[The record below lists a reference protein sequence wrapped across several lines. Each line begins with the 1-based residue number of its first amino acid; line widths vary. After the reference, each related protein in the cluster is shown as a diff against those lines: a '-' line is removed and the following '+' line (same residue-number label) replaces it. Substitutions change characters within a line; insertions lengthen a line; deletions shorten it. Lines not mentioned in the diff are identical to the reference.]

1 MFHIND
7 FLRSEIKK
15 CLVFIFSL
23 LCFFT
28 FNSYAANQRLTQPEL
43 PDFSNF
49 VTDNLQIAT
58 LKDSIIFFNNN
69 GLWKSDG
76 MAGGK
81 VELIKKFDVNTH
93 LMSQQTFKE
102 TPNFVYFSIGNST
115 GLAIWRTDGTL
126 AGTVKAFDKALI
138 SYFTSTT
145 IGDTL
150 YFFPFTI
157 DGNYELWKS
166 EGTSETTQL
175 VKQLSG
181 SVQFLTAIGN
191 TLYFSCANNGKEDL
205 ELWTSDGTALGTK
218 LVKDINAGVASSYV
232 QSITEFNGKAYFFA
246 DDGIHGLELWRSD
259 GTEAGTNLVMDINK
273 KADSS
278 ILSYIDK
285 TVSIVDNPA
294 PLKVSNNKL
303 YFFADDGIHGYEL
316 WKSDGTEIGT
326 SLVKDIVPGSASAFS
341 YHNTTNPYSHAPIL
355 ATLNGLLYFPAY
367 NPANYNNTLDSSNN
381 VSYLWKTDGTEQGT
395 TLVNPNAKSIQT
407 PLYLT
412 TVQDKLLFFSDG
424 TMLSTPAKSQF
435 WYSDGSESGTQPLN
449 EICANNCQNSGW
461 LAFASKPIYIFK
473 NKAYIFSNSP
483 TVSYYNLW
491 VYDPTDNSVKSLV
504 TLPTNNPINKAALNI
519 NVLLQGAYDASTGL
533 MRDDLRQQAYLPIE
547 SPYFAQTQVTEE
559 LNPALLARSD
569 DTAPVDWVLIELRD
583 KTDKTKVVATKSA
596 LIQRNGQVIDPQTGS
611 QTLSWD
617 TVAAGDYFVAIK
629 HRNHL
634 GIMSNNTVALGTSVV
649 MLDFTNPLLAT
660 LGAYSRLIVGD
671 KALMWAGDSNQDG
684 MLIANG
690 NNSDT
695 TTILGNLLM
704 DPLNTDF
711 NSNYMLSGYFE
722 DDINMDGSVSFA
734 GPNNDITPLI
744 ANILVHPDNTETA
757 GNYIVKAGF

>member
-28 FNSYAANQRLTQPEL
+28 LNSYAANQRLTQPEL
-43 PDFSNF
+43 PDFSKI
-49 VTDNLQIAT
+49 VTTDNLQIAN
-58 LKDSIIFFNNN
+58 LKDSILFFNND

-76 MAGGK
+76 TAGGT
-81 VELIKKFDVNTH
+81 VELIKKFDVNTN
-93 LMSQQTFKE
+93 LTSWQTFKE
-102 TPNFVYFSIGNST
+102 TPNFVYFSIRNYPEW
-115 GLAIWRTDGTL
+115 AIWRTDGTST
-126 AGTVKAFDKALI
+126 GTVKIFDKEQI
-138 SYFTSTT
+138 VYFSSTT

-150 YFFPFTI
+150 YFFHFTS
-157 DGNYELWKS
+157 DGNDELWKS
-166 EGTSETTQL
+166 EGTLETTQL
-175 VKQLSG
+175 VAKLS
-181 SVQFLTAIGN
+181 SSAQFLTAIGN
-191 TLYFSCANNGKEDL
+191 TLYFSCANNGREDL

-218 LVKDINAGVASSYV
+218 LVKDINAGTASSYV

-246 DDGIHGLELWRSD
+246 DDGIHG
-259 GTEAGTNLVMDINK
+259 
-273 KADSS
+273 
-278 ILSYIDK
+278 
-285 TVSIVDNPA
+285 
-294 PLKVSNNKL
+294 
-303 YFFADDGIHGYEL
+303 YEL
-316 WKSDGTEIGT
+316 WKSDGTEAGT

-341 YHNTTNPYSHAPIL
+341 HHNTTNPYSHAPIL
-355 ATLNGLLYFPAY
+355 ATLNGLLYFSAY
-367 NPANYNNTLDSSNN
+367 NPANYNNTLNGLNN

-395 TLVNPNAKSIQT
+395 TLVNPNSQSIQR

-504 TLPTNNPINKAALNI
+504 TLPTNNPTNKTLLN
-519 NVLLQGAYDASTGL
+519 VSAFLQGAYDASTGL

-583 KTDKTKVVATKSA
+583 KTDKTKIVATKSA

-649 MLDFTNPLLAT
+649 TLDFTNPSLEI
-660 LGAYSRLIVGD
+660 LGTHSRLIVGD

-684 MLIANG
+684 VLIANG
-690 NNSDT
+690 NNSDAT
-695 TTILGNLLM
+695 TVLGNLLM

-757 GNYIVKAGF
+757 GNYIVKGGL

>member
-1 MFHIND
+1 M
-7 FLRSEIKK
+7 
-15 CLVFIFSL
+15 
-23 LCFFT
+23 
-28 FNSYAANQRLTQPEL
+28 
-43 PDFSNF
+43 
-49 VTDNLQIAT
+49 VTNAPL
-58 LKDSIIFFNNN
+58 N
-69 GLWKSDG
+69 
-76 MAGGK
+76 
-81 VELIKKFDVNTH
+81 
-93 LMSQQTFKE
+93 
-102 TPNFVYFSIGNST
+102 
-115 GLAIWRTDGTL
+115 
-126 AGTVKAFDKALI
+126 
-138 SYFTSTT
+138 
-145 IGDTL
+145 
-150 YFFPFTI
+150 
-157 DGNYELWKS
+157 
-166 EGTSETTQL
+166 SET
-175 VKQLSG
+175 
-181 SVQFLTAIGN
+181 
-191 TLYFSCANNGKEDL
+191 
-205 ELWTSDGTALGTK
+205 
-218 LVKDINAGVASSYV
+218 
-232 QSITEFNGKAYFFA
+232 
-246 DDGIHGLELWRSD
+246 
-259 GTEAGTNLVMDINK
+259 
-273 KADSS
+273 
-278 ILSYIDK
+278 
-285 TVSIVDNPA
+285 
-294 PLKVSNNKL
+294 
-303 YFFADDGIHGYEL
+303 
-316 WKSDGTEIGT
+316 
-326 SLVKDIVPGSASAFS
+326 
-341 YHNTTNPYSHAPIL
+341 
-355 ATLNGLLYFPAY
+355 LYFPAY
-367 NPANYNNTLDSSNN
+367 NPANYNNTSDSLNN

-395 TLVNPNAKSIQT
+395 TLVNPNAKSIQM

-412 TVQDKLLFFSDG
+412 AVQDKLLFFSDG
-424 TMLSTPAKSQF
+424 TMLSIRAKSQF

-449 EICANNCQNSGW
+449 ELCADNCQNYGW
-461 LAFASKPIYIFK
+461 LAFAFKPIYIFK

-519 NVLLQGAYDASTGL
+519 NVLLQGAYDASASL

-547 SPYFAQTQVTEE
+547 SPYFTQTQVTDE

-583 KTDKTKVVATKSA
+583 KTDKTKIVATKSA
-596 LIQRNGQVIDPQTGS
+596 LIQRNGQVIDSQTGS

-649 MLDFTNPLLAT
+649 TLDFTNPLLAT

-690 NNSDT
+690 NNSDA

-722 DDINMDGSVSFA
+722 DDINMDGSVFFA

-744 ANILVHPDNTETA
+744 ANILVHPDNTEIA